1 MMSKHFN
8 PEEGQLLLDE
18 MVGEWQAHAAGRLDL
33 ALSLTFP
40 APGKGQAVLH

>member
-18 MVGEWQAHAAGRLDL
+18 MVGEWQAHAAGHLDL
-33 ALSLTFP
+33 ALSLTFSV
-40 APGKGQAVLH
+40 PGKGQAVLH